1 MRSKSRAPYRG
12 AASRNKP
19 LRGPTA
25 FCEKHQR
32 RYELY
37 RGCGVCETE
46 RPAPGQTDAEKAA
59 QRAHLDRVWAAIGVD
74 AAKERT
80 DG

>member
-25 FCEKHQR
+25 FCEKHHR

-37 RGCGVCETE
+37 RGCGMCETE
-46 RPAPGQTDAEKAA
+46 RPASAQTEAEEAA
-59 QRAHLDRVWAAIGVD
+59 RRAHHDRIQAAVD
-74 AAKERT
+74 AGAAKGRT